1 MATTLA
7 DFRMVG
13 LGVAI
18 TVLGCLVLQA
28 RTPAR
33 SIVAGQRLDRAI
45 SALEAQVGREP
56 EDSVALH
63 ALVEAYLSSGAPGL
77 AQAALDRA
85 PESLRRAPS
94 IADLRVRTLTELGRP
109 QLAFA
114 VQNAVLATCSRAGCT
129 PEVEGRGRHR
139 LEWLRQMLELDVGD
153 PRLEPE
159 RALLAYRLASRQVR
173 LELH

>member
-1 MATTLA
+1 MATTLV
-7 DFRMVG
+7 DFRVVG

-18 TVLGCLVLQA
+18 TVLSCMMLQA

-33 SIVAGQRLDRAI
+33 SIVGGQRLDAAI
-45 SALEAQVGREP
+45 STLETQVGRQP
-56 EDSVALH
+56 EDAAALH
-63 ALVEAYLSSGAPGL
+63 ALVEAYLLRGAPGL

-85 PESLRRAPS
+85 PESLRQAPR
-94 IADLRVRTLTELGRP
+94 IADLRVRSLTELGRP

-114 VQNAVLATCSRAGCT
+114 VQNTVLAACSRAGCT
-129 PEVEGRGRHR
+129 PELEGRGRHR
-139 LEWLRQMLELDVGD
+139 LEWLRRMLELDVGD

-159 RALLAYRLASRQVR
+159 RALLAYRLASRQVK

>member
-1 MATTLA
+1 MAKTLV
-7 DFRMVG
+7 DFRVVG
-13 LGVAI
+13 LGFAI
-18 TVLGCLVLQA
+18 TALGCLMLQS

-33 SIVAGQRLDRAI
+33 SIVAGQGLDAAI
-45 SALEAQVGREP
+45 HALETQVGREP
-56 EDSVALH
+56 EDPAALH
-63 ALVEAYLSSGAPGL
+63 ALVDAYLLRGAPGL

-85 PESLRRAPS
+85 PESLRRVPR

-114 VQNAVLATCSRAGCT
+114 VQNTVLAACSRRGCT
-129 PEVEGRGRHR
+129 PELEGRGRHR
-139 LEWLRQMLELDVGD
+139 LEWLRQMLKLDVGD

-159 RALLAYRLASRQVR
+159 RALLAYRLASRQAK